1 MEDVPNSQDIVDLML
16 NFNED
21 VQQVISEQEIEADS
35 TVPAPSYFPT
45 ELVQR
50 TSEDLIERDLH
61 TFAEDFLLGPAVQQ
75 QYQDIKPVVNPHELF
90 LSQIN
95 STVVNQSLRNAPGD
109 LGFKVTFDQHDKVT
123 KNMTWTYSNEVG
135 RLYVML
141 NSQCPFKIS
150 TTSPPPDN
158 SYIVCIPAYKDA
170 VSRRENVVRCPHHCR
185 NQDMNGLSGKFWM
198 NSTHSQSIYYED
210 IQNNRRHC
218 LIVPYEKPHAGCST
232 YTYILEF
239 MCRNTCVGGVNRR
252 ATEVVFL
259 LQHEGREL
267 GRCVVEVKVCACP
280 GRDRRHD
287 ETTLVKRLSMETAKG
302 KAKHSGSAGHTK
314 AVKLSQETNLN
325 LSNAEEHDTASE
337 EQWYTI
343 RVKGKSNFEIL
354 KRVAEGLELRSA
366 QKLKKRKL
374 TDSRNQNQP
383 TDVKRE
389 VDIVYSD
396 G

>member
-1 MEDVPNSQDIVDLML
+1 
-16 NFNED
+16 
-21 VQQVISEQEIEADS
+21 
-35 TVPAPSYFPT
+35 
-45 ELVQR
+45 
-50 TSEDLIERDLH
+50 
-61 TFAEDFLLGPAVQQ
+61 
-75 QYQDIKPVVNPHELF
+75 
-90 LSQIN
+90 
-95 STVVNQSLRNAPGD
+95 
-109 LGFKVTFDQHDKVT
+109 
-123 KNMTWTYSNEVG
+123 
-135 RLYVML
+135 
-141 NSQCPFKIS
+141 
-150 TTSPPPDN
+150 
-158 SYIVCIPAYKDA
+158 
-170 VSRRENVVRCPHHCR
+170 
-185 NQDMNGLSGKFWM
+185 MNGLSGKFWM
-198 NSTHSQSIYYED
+198 NSTHSQSMYYED

-218 LIVPYEKPHAGCST
+218 LILPYEKPHAGCST

-259 LQHEGREL
+259 LQHEGQEL

-287 ETTLVKRLSMETAKG
+287 ETALVKRLSMETVKSSARTG
-302 KAKHSGSAGHTK
+302 QHSGSGGHAK
-314 AVKLSQETNLN
+314 ALKPSLDTTLN
-325 LSNAEEHDTASE
+325 LSTVEEHDPASE
-337 EQWYTI
+337 DQWYSI

-374 TDSRNQNQP
+374 TDTRNQTQT